1 MQSGKQL
8 QKSWAGKRDCRK
20 ERRSAVPCYD
30 AQMPEIPLTIGR
42 LANNAQVNVETIR
55 YYQRVG
61 LIIEPI
67 KPNEGFRIYPDG
79 YISRVKFIKRAQELG
94 FTLKEIQDLLDLGDG
109 NCKQVKDLAEK
120 KLSQI
125 EERLHD
131 LNTMKNA
138 LLDLVKQCKTD
149 ETNIHCA
156 LIEVLN
162 QTK

>member
-1 MQSGKQL
+1 
-8 QKSWAGKRDCRK
+8 
-20 ERRSAVPCYD
+20 
-30 AQMPEIPLTIGR
+30 MPEIPLTIGR
-42 LANNAQVNVETIR
+42 LAKNAQVNVETIR

-67 KPNEGFRIYPDG
+67 KPNEGFRIYPED

-109 NCKQVKDLAEK
+109 NCQQVQDLAGR
-120 KLSQI
+120 KLIQI

-131 LNTMKNA
+131 LNTMKSA

-149 ETNIHCA
+149 NTNLHCA
-156 LIEVLN
+156 LIEALN
-162 QTK
+162 QPK